1 MIGKWLFQTLAWIVA
16 LAVLLFVPAGTCDWP
31 AAWVFLGFMTAIG
44 LGFGLW
50 LSKTDPA
57 LLAERMRPPIRAD
70 QPAAD
75 KKFLLVFALVNLIW
89 FIVMGLDERFHWSR
103 MPIAWQAL
111 GLALLV
117 LSSAIIAWVFNE
129 NSFAAAVVRLQSER
143 GHHVISSGPYA
154 FVRHPMYSGAVLFM
168 FGIALL
174 LGSWWGVVTSPIF
187 AILFGVRTRI
197 EEKTLTTG
205 LPDYADYAARVRYR
219 LVPGMW

>member
-57 LLAERMRPPIRAD
+57 LLAERMRAPIQPD

-75 KKFLLVFALVNLIW
+75 KKLILVLGLAILIW
-89 FIVMGLDERFHWSR
+89 FITVGLEKRFHWSD
-103 MPIAWQAL
+103 MSIAWQAL
-111 GLALLV
+111 GLVLLA
-117 LSSAIIAWVFNE
+117 LSSAFIAWVFNE
-129 NSFAAAVVRLQSER
+129 NSYASAMVRLQSER

-154 FVRHPMYSGAVLFM
+154 FVRHPMYSGAIVFLV
-168 FGIALL
+168 GIPLL
-174 LGSWWGVVTSPIF
+174 LGSWWGTAMSPIF
-187 AILFGVRTRI
+187 VILFGIRTRI
-197 EEKTLTTG
+197 EEKTLTAG

>member
-1 MIGKWLFQTLAWIVA
+1 MVAKWLLQTFIWIVA
-16 LAVLLFVPAGTCDWP
+16 MAALLFVPAGTLQWP
-31 AAWVFLGFMTAIG
+31 GAWVFLGFMIATG
-44 LGFGLW
+44 LGFGGW
-50 LSKTDPA
+50 LARRDPA
-57 LLAERMRPPIRAD
+57 LLTERMRPPIRAD

-89 FIVMGLDERFHWSR
+89 FIAMGLDERFHWSH

-197 EEKTLTTG
+197 EERTLMTG

>member
-16 LAVLLFVPAGTCDWP
+16 LAALLFVPAGTWHWP

-57 LLAERMRPPIRAD
+57 LLAERMRAPIQPD

-75 KKFLLVFALVNLIW
+75 KKLILVLGLAILIW
-89 FIVMGLDERFHWSR
+89 FITVGLEKRFHWSD
-103 MPIAWQAL
+103 MSIAWQAL
-111 GLALLV
+111 GLVLLA
-117 LSSAIIAWVFNE
+117 LSSAFIAWVFNE
-129 NSFAAAVVRLQSER
+129 NSYASAMVRLQSER

-154 FVRHPMYSGAVLFM
+154 FVRHPMYSGAIVFLV
-168 FGIALL
+168 GIPLL
-174 LGSWWGVVTSPIF
+174 LGSWWGTAMSPIF
-187 AILFGVRTRI
+187 VILFGIRTRI
-197 EEKTLTTG
+197 EEKTLTAG

>member
-1 MIGKWLFQTLAWIVA
+1 MVAKWLLQTFIWIVA
-16 LAVLLFVPAGTCDWP
+16 MAALLFVPAGTLQWP
-31 AAWVFLGFMTAIG
+31 GAWVFLGFMIATG
-44 LGFGLW
+44 LGFGAW
-50 LSKTDPA
+50 LARRDPA

-89 FIVMGLDERFHWSR
+89 FIVMGLDERFHWSH

-129 NSFAAAVVRLQSER
+129 NSFAAAVVRVQSER